1 MGKGAGIVTAVAL
14 VSGGVRVPSLA
25 WAHTHWKICQK
36 PISEEYF
43 MFFFLLLQAKY
54 RRCFFIP
61 AVIKDHKV
69 LKEITVTLLR
79 PARLGAGSKPSG
91 GSCSFYMSN
100 EAKTTELN
108 PAPALGF
115 AATLLARLALKDTP
129 PVPTLTCSVQ
139 LLLPVQMRNPAV
151 LSQSWSERAELGKET

>member
-1 MGKGAGIVTAVAL
+1 MAL
-14 VSGGVRVPSLA
+14 VSGGVWVPSLA
-25 WAHTHWKICQK
+25 GHTLLHALGTHTHTKICQK

-54 RRCFFIP
+54 RRCFFVP

-100 EAKTTELN
+100 EAKTTEPNL
-108 PAPALGF
+108 APRWLVW
-115 AATLLARLALKDTP
+115 L
-129 PVPTLTCSVQ
+129 
-139 LLLPVQMRNPAV
+139 
-151 LSQSWSERAELGKET
+151 